1 MNRLSFEQGDEQ
13 FELEMQQVADIYS
26 QLSIELFEN
35 IIRRLKKRG
44 TADLIREPYIWQL
57 EKLNDMYMLTE
68 ENVKLIA
75 KRSEVAESVL
85 RDVIENEGYKVY
97 QDVHEQLTHD
107 LGVPSTP
114 NRYGTQ
120 AALKA
125 YANQTVQELGNLIN
139 TTLTKSVQDVYKSVI
154 EQTVAGVV
162 IGAKSADKA
171 LSETLMKWFDRGFY
185 GFTDK
190 AGRKWRAE
198 TYARTIIKTTTF
210 RVYRDMRERP
220 AEELG
225 VDTFYYSKKVSA
237 RAMCSPLQHQIVTKG
252 SSREQDGVLIL
263 SLGDY
268 GYGTAGGCLG
278 INCGHYLTPFIVGVN
293 RKPDL
298 PDYLKNVTSEQAEGN
313 ARVQAQQRAF
323 EREIRK
329 NKERLH
335 VAKAIGDKELI
346 QKYRLKGVNLNA
358 TYRAYINEYPFLARH
373 VKRERYYYNPDSY
386 AKQELK
392 LRKKISEYHY
402 IKDNE
407 IADFKRIG
415 GKITNP
421 ERRIIYASDF
431 NSMGYI
437 ATNASFDI
445 NNALRSNGNILL
457 SREESKVV
465 STLDGVIAKNRA
477 LKNIKVSRFDNR
489 DYYKAIITSNA
500 DLLKK
505 YDSVADMLN
514 SGKATFSN
522 AGYTSTS
529 YIPKYNFFKNR
540 GIKTII
546 NIPKGSRI
554 YFTDNDA
561 ESEIIIPRNAKYDII
576 SVKESKAGIILE
588 MNLREE

>member
-1 MNRLSFEQGDEQ
+1 MNRLPFEQGDEQ
-13 FELEMQQVADIYS
+13 FELEMQQVADIYR

-44 TADLIREPYIWQL
+44 TEDLIREPYIWQL

-97 QDVHEQLTHD
+97 QDVHGQLARD
-107 LGVPSTP
+107 LGVSSTP

-120 AALKA
+120 EALKG
-125 YANQTVQELGNLIN
+125 YANQTVRELGNLIN
-139 TTLTKSVQDVYKSVI
+139 TTLPKSVQDVYKSVI
-154 EQTVAGVV
+154 EQIVAGVV

-171 LSETLMKWFDRGFY
+171 LSETLMKWFDKGFY

-220 AEELG
+220 AEEMG
-225 VDTFYYSKKVSA
+225 VDTFYYSKKISA

-252 SSREQDGVLIL
+252 LSREQNGISIL

-293 RKPDL
+293 SKPDL
-298 PDYLKNVTSEQAEGN
+298 PDYLKSVTPSQAEEN

-335 VAKAIGDKELI
+335 IAKAIGDDELI

-358 TYRAYINEYPFLARH
+358 TYRAYIDEHPFLARH
-373 VKRERYYYNPDSY
+373 VNRERYYYNPDSY
-386 AKQELK
+386 AKQEFK
-392 LRKKISEYHY
+392 LQKEKSVQDRQRLEQAEMRYRFTSAVKNGI
-402 IKDNE
+402 IKAEINEQKQSDHIKGTNEWNRRLETDLANGKQFEPSYLTITMDEAAELIKRYSGTGQFRYSDNE
-407 IADFKRIG
+407 G
-415 GKITNP
+415 
-421 ERRIIYASDF
+421 
-431 NSMGYI
+431 
-437 ATNASFDI
+437 
-445 NNALRSNGNILL
+445 
-457 SREESKVV
+457 
-465 STLDGVIAKNRA
+465 
-477 LKNIKVSRFDNR
+477 
-489 DYYKAIITSNA
+489 
-500 DLLKK
+500 
-505 YDSVADMLN
+505 
-514 SGKATFSN
+514 
-522 AGYTSTS
+522 
-529 YIPKYNFFKNR
+529 YIPKKEIVKHSDKIGVYIDQSTGETVETDSFRIHYRKTGAHIVPTLR
-540 GIKTII
+540 GK
-546 NIPKGSRI
+546 K
-554 YFTDNDA
+554 
-561 ESEIIIPRNAKYDII
+561 
-576 SVKESKAGIILE
+576 
-588 MNLREE
+588 

>member
-1 MNRLSFEQGDEQ
+1 MNKLPFEQGDEQ
-13 FELEMQQVADIYS
+13 FELEMMQVADIYR

-97 QDVHEQLTHD
+97 QDVHEQLAHD
-107 LGVPSTP
+107 LGVSSLP

-125 YANQTVQELGNLIN
+125 YANQTVLELGNLIN
-139 TTLTKSVQDVYKSVI
+139 TTLPRSVQEVYRSII

-162 IGAKSADKA
+162 IGSKSADKA
-171 LSETLMKWFDRGFY
+171 LSETLMKWFDKGFY

-190 AGRKWRAE
+190 AGRAWRAE
-198 TYARTIIKTTTF
+198 AYARTVIKTTTF

-220 AEELG
+220 AAELG
-225 VDTFYYSKKVSA
+225 VDTFYYSKKISA

-252 SSREQDGVLIL
+252 ASREQDGVSIL

-278 INCGHYLTPFIVGVN
+278 INCGHFLTPFVVGVN

-298 PDYLKNVTSEQAEGN
+298 PDYLKNVTPEQAEEN

-335 VAKAIGDKELI
+335 IAKAIGDEELI

-358 TYRAYINEYPFLARH
+358 TYRAYIDEHPFLARR
-373 VKRERYYYNPDSY
+373 VNRERYYYNPDSY
-386 AKQELK
+386 AKQEIR
-392 LRKKISEYHY
+392 LRKSLASRKDKVYNKSVESMKRNKDPNKRRPVPVVRQKALTKAFRERGGKVWQDSEAFAYLNLQGADAICLGKDLIVLQKKPIISEILEELYHANQHFRGE
-402 IKDNE
+402 IDTNNRKSIIEAE
-407 IADFKRIG
+407 IAAQK
-415 GKITNP
+415 
-421 ERRIIYASDF
+421 Y
-431 NSMGYI
+431 
-437 ATNASFDI
+437 
-445 NNALRSNGNILL
+445 LL
-457 SREESKVV
+457 SVTDKYSVPKSEVEQTRK
-465 STLDGVIAKNRA
+465 A
-477 LKNIKVSRFDNR
+477 LKA
-489 DYYKAIITSNA
+489 Y
-500 DLLKK
+500 LK
-505 YDSVADMLN
+505 
-514 SGKATFSN
+514 
-522 AGYTSTS
+522 
-529 YIPKYNFFKNR
+529 
-540 GIKTII
+540 
-546 NIPKGSRI
+546 
-554 YFTDNDA
+554 
-561 ESEIIIPRNAKYDII
+561 E
-576 SVKESKAGIILE
+576 LE
-588 MNLREE
+588 GLENEK